1 MRNLRPSIRSPL
13 IKSNFNDWPIKI
25 PSEGTFPMGTPAKYR
40 EHAADCLK
48 LALRMS
54 APEDKARLLSAAERW
69 RSLADR
75 AERRRASEAGALA
88 PAWRFWI
95 WPNRAA

>member
-1 MRNLRPSIRSPL
+1 
-13 IKSNFNDWPIKI
+13 
-25 PSEGTFPMGTPAKYR
+25 MGTPAKYR

-75 AERRRASEAGALA
+75 EERRRASEAGALP